1 MRNFLVKTLSTI
13 NTLKNAGYEV
23 STVSALSNGG
33 FVVAIDMGF
42 SPLDAPHWRK
52 ALVKEVKSLI
62 SCGRSNWA

>member
-1 MRNFLVKTLSTI
+1 MMNFFVKTLNTI
-13 NTLKNAGYEV
+13 NTLKKAGYDV
-23 STVSALSNGG
+23 PTVSPITNGG

-52 ALVKEVKSLI
+52 ALVKEVKNLI